1 MLVKETNFSELN
13 FLKKGKVRDIYDL
26 GDSLLLVATD
36 RISAFDFVLPSVIP
50 CKGVVLNMISLFWF
64 DFFKNDVKNHII
76 YSDIN
81 DFPENVKKY
90 SKELEGRSVIVEKLK
105 PLPFEIIV
113 RGYITG
119 SGWKSYKNS
128 REISGIK
135 LPEGLKESEKFYEP
149 IFTHTTK
156 AEEGHDLPVSID
168 DMKNAVGSE
177 ITEKIKDKAI
187 EIYKK
192 AAEYAMT
199 KGIIIADTKFEFAVK
214 DGEIILIDEVLTPDS
229 SRFWP
234 LNEYEVGKTQN
245 SFDKQFVRNYLLNSS
260 WDRKSVPP
268 PLPEEIIEKTSQLYK
283 EIYHLLT
290 NKKIGC

>member
-149 IFTHTTK
+149 IFTPTTK